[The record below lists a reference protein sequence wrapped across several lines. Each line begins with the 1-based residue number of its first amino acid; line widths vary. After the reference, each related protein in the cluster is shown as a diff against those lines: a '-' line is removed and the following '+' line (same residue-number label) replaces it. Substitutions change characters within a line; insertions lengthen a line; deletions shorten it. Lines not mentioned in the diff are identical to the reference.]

1 MRSAKVRDFWGATT
15 PDIYEYMTI
24 WHYLLRIWRVVCVWG
39 RDGVGGVTT
48 SNPRE
53 ILSEHFPKCHSV
65 GQQSFTYQAIF
76 VICCFFLPG
85 LSMLLQYERILS
97 SEQMHKLK
105 QTTHNVHKNACRNG
119 LYKSYVTLPLSF

>member
-1 MRSAKVRDFWGATT
+1 
-15 PDIYEYMTI
+15 MTLSVA
-24 WHYLLRIWRVVCVWG
+24 YLKGGVCVWG
-39 RDGVGGVTT
+39 DGVGGVTT

-85 LSMLLQYERILS
+85 LSMLLQHERILS